1 MSIQIGTVVKFQ
13 ETMTNRQ
20 LEGTVIECSVG
31 QVKIATPDGRTHS
44 RVPSRVVPL
53 QGSMTVSDI
62 KARFKYLRQIVAMV
76 ANNYAVSAIISGPGG
91 LGKTHTVTETL
102 DTLRFVEGHDYH
114 LVKGFTSARAL
125 YETLHDNNGLLTV
138 FDDCDSAL
146 ENHVSASILKGA
158 LDTAPIRRINWLVKA
173 GAKKGNYPTGFDYV
187 GRIIFVTNKLV
198 HELDGPLRTRSMI
211 TEFQMTRAEILD
223 WMEHALPDFKG
234 YHLAEKKIAMAFVRR
249 VSPDVRELS
258 LRTLLMVLK
267 IMRAHPADWTDLAA
281 HTITR

>member
-13 ETMTNRQ
+13 ETMANRQ
-20 LEGTVIECSVG
+20 LEGTVVECGDS
-31 QVKIATPDGRTHS
+31 QLKIATPDGRTHS

-53 QGSMTVSDI
+53 RGSMTVSDI

-76 ANNYAVSAIISGPGG
+76 ANNHAVSAIISGPGG

-102 DTLRFVEGHDYH
+102 DNLGFVEGYDYH

-146 ENHVSASILKGA
+146 ENHISACILKGA
-158 LDTAPIRRINWLVKA
+158 LDTAPIRRINWLVKTN
-173 GAKKGNYPTGFDYV
+173 AKNSQYPLGFNYV

-211 TEFQMTRAEILD
+211 VDFQMTRAEILD
-223 WMEHALPDFKG
+223 WMEHALPDYKG
-234 YHLAEKKIAMAFVRR
+234 YHMAEKKTAMAFIRR

-267 IMRAHPADWTDLAA
+267 IMRAHPADWTDLVA

>member
-13 ETMTNRQ
+13 ETLTNRQ
-20 LEGTVIECSVG
+20 LEGTVLECGDG
-31 QVKIATPDGRTHS
+31 QLKITTPDGRTHS

-53 QGSMTVSDI
+53 RGSMTLADI
-62 KARFKYLRQIVAMV
+62 KARFKYLRQVVAMV
-76 ANNYAVSAIISGPGG
+76 ANNQTVSAIISGPGG

-102 DTLRFVEGHDYH
+102 DTLGFVEGHHYH

-125 YETLHDNNGLLTV
+125 YETLYDNNGLLTV

-146 ENHVSASILKGA
+146 ENHISACILKGA
-158 LDTAPIRRINWLVKA
+158 LDTAHIRRINWLVKA
-173 GAKKGNYPTGFDYV
+173 GAKNGNYPTGFSFN

-198 HELDGPLRTRSMI
+198 HELDGPLRTRSMVI
-211 TEFQMTRAEILD
+211 DLQMTRSEILD
-223 WMEHALPDFKG
+223 WMEHSLSDFKG
-234 YHLAEKKIAMAFVRR
+234 YTMAEKKIAMAFIRR

-267 IMRAHPADWTDLAA
+267 IMKAHPADWTDLAK
-281 HTITR
+281 HTITQ

>member
-1 MSIQIGTVVKFQ
+1 MSIQVGTLVTFQ
-13 ETMTNRQ
+13 DTTTRQ
-20 LEGTVIECSVG
+20 TLQGTVIDNGDVH
-31 QVKIATPDGRTHS
+31 VNIATPDGRTHS
-44 RVPSRVVPL
+44 RVPSRVVPVRA
-53 QGSMTVSDI
+53 SMTVSDI
-62 KARFKYLRQIVAMV
+62 KERFKYLRQIVEMV
-76 ANNYAVSAIISGPGG
+76 ANNNTTSAIISGPGG

-102 DTLRFVEGHDYH
+102 DKLGFTEGRQYR

-146 ENHVSASILKGA
+146 ENRISASILKGA
-158 LDTAPIRRINWLVKA
+158 LDTAPVRRINWLVKSA
-173 GAKKGNYPTGFDYV
+173 VQSGHHPMEFNFD

-211 TEFQMTRAEILD
+211 IDFQMTRAEIMD
-223 WMEHALPDFKG
+223 WMEYSLPKFKG
-234 YHLAEKKIAMAFVRR
+234 YSMSDKQTAMAFIRR
-249 VSPDVRELS
+249 VSPNVRELS

-267 IMRAHPADWTDLAA
+267 IMQAHPADWTNLAN